1 MSLKRIIRRDEV
13 TQMVGLSRS
22 TIYRLV
28 QARAFPRP
36 FKLGAQAV
44 GWDLADVEAWIEC
57 QKGGANE

>member
-1 MSLKRIIRRDEV
+1 MFKRVIRRDEV

-28 QARAFPRP
+28 QARSFPRP
-36 FKLGAQAV
+36 FKLGPQAV
-44 GWDLADVEAWIEC
+44 GWDVADVQAWIQE